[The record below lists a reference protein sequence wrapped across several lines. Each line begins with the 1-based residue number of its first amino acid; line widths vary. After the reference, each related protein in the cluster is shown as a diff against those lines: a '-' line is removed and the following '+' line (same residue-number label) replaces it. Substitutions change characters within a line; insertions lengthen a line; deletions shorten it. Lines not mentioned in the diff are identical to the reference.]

1 MHPLSVSNFDK
12 VIMAMRRVALGR
24 ILRLRQALRDRSWM
38 SFLAKER
45 EGQHASV
52 IPIQPAASLAL
63 EAQIKGWDGQLVAP
77 RRQVAEQEGQEREV
91 LSWRGPQNR
100 KDAKKRQRGVSG
112 RNWEKP
118 IATSTW

>member
-1 MHPLSVSNFDK
+1 
-12 VIMAMRRVALGR
+12 MAMRRVTLGR

-100 KDAKKRQRGVSG
+100 KDAKKRQCGVSG

-118 IATSTW
+118 IAMSTWEREGKKMSRPDV